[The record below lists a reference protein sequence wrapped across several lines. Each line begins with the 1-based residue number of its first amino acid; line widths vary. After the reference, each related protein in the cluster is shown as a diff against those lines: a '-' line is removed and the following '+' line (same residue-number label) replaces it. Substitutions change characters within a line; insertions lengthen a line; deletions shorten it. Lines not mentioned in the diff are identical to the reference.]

1 MKILIDMNLSPTW
14 VNAFAE
20 VKIESVHW
28 SSIGDQAA
36 ADSVIMAYAKTN
48 GYIVFTNDLD
58 FGVMLAVT

>member
-28 SSIGDQAA
+28 SSAGDRAA
-36 ADSVIMAYAKTN
+36 ADSIIMAYAKT
-48 GYIVFTNDLD
+48 
-58 FGVMLAVT
+58 MVTLYSRMIWILG